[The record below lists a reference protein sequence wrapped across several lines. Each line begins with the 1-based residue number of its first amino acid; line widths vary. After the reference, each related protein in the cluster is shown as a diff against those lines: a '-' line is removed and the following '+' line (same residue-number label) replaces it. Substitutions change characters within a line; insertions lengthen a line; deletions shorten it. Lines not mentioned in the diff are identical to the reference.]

1 MYFGSMIKVVIMM
14 VAFYFI
20 KKLDIPESYKF
31 LLTVIPSL
39 LLLSTSYVIRS
50 IQYAGKNK
58 PITLKRS
65 DDVSDKPLMD
75 EYFFEDFAI
84 EIQKDANAILYENEK
99 PFWIQSGGYL
109 DISNP
114 NNFIKLDNIKMDTNY
129 TLEFW
134 LRLKNVCNNNIVT
147 FNIGDNVLLNVDYDD
162 EYIYIN
168 KSNKI
173 KITLDKWL
181 HFVIMRGKSDN
192 IGTSK
197 GFVYI
202 NGIFVSYVDNLPNLQ
217 ETDNTFLFK
226 NSNSPNEY
234 NKNYHDLSNCS
245 LVRFYDRSLTI
256 DELQNNYLKDA
267 YYFGIQEEDNGSN
280 RTYVTGSS
288 LIFYLE
294 CRIPTAPINDK
305 SENTNDTQTIQN
317 YKVVEKPVEVMYNI
331 SKDVK
336 RSCKPKKVMLEKPL
350 SVDKS
355 EDELLVGFADTS
367 SFSGDWLSKAGEK
380 VKKNTKTTS
389 KKIKISEEKIK
400 LQSNWLDGKPKNTIK
415 PKKEESKDTQ
425 NNEKGNKTD
434 NEPVKTNKKDN
445 KGDAKTS
452 KPIF

>member
-1 MYFGSMIKVVIMM
+1 MM

-50 IQYAGKNK
+50 IQYSGKNK
-58 PITLKRS
+58 PITVKRNNDS
-65 DDVSDKPLMD
+65 SDKPLID
-75 EYFFEDFAI
+75 EYFFENFAI
-84 EIQKDANAILYENEK
+84 EIQKDSNAILYENEK

-147 FNIGDNVLLNVDYDD
+147 FNIGDNVLLNVEYDD
-162 EYIYIN
+162 EYVYIN

-173 KITLDKWL
+173 KITPNKWL
-181 HFVIMRGKSDN
+181 HLVIMRGKSDN

-197 GFVYI
+197 GFVYL
-202 NGIFVSYVDNLPNLQ
+202 NGIFVGYVDNLPNLQ
-217 ETDNTFLFK
+217 EIDNTFLFK
-226 NSNSPNEY
+226 HSNSPNEY

-294 CRIPTAPINDK
+294 CRTPTAPMEPIPDIQK
-305 SENTNDTQTIQN
+305 TQN
-317 YKVVEKPVEVMYNI
+317 YKVVQKPLEVMYNI
-331 SKDVK
+331 SEPVK
-336 RSCKPKKVMLEKPL
+336 PSCKLKPKMVNKVKDD
-350 SVDKS
+350 V
-355 EDELLVGFADTS
+355 LVGFVNTTS
-367 SFSGDWLSKAGEK
+367 VSGDWLSKAGEK

-400 LQSNWLDGKPKNTIK
+400 LQSNWLDGNPKKTIK
-415 PKKEESKDTQ
+415 PKSIDTKIKNQNKDVVKKE
-425 NNEKGNKTD
+425 
-434 NEPVKTNKKDN
+434 VVKKDN
-445 KGDAKTS
+445 KEPKTS

>member
-1 MYFGSMIKVVIMM
+1 MYYGSILKVVIMII
-14 VAFYFI
+14 AFYFI

-75 EYFFEDFAI
+75 EYFFENFAI

-134 LRLKNVCNNNIVT
+134 LRLKNVSNNNILT
-147 FNIGDNVLLNVDYDD
+147 FNIGDNVLLNVEYDD
-162 EYIYIN
+162 EYVYIN
-168 KSNKI
+168 KTDKI
-173 KITLDKWL
+173 KITANKWL
-181 HFVIMRGKSDN
+181 HLVIMRGKSDN

-217 ETDNTFLFK
+217 EIDNTFLFK
-226 NSNSPNEY
+226 HSNLPNDY
-234 NKNYHDLSNCS
+234 NKNYHDLSNCA

-267 YYFGIQEEDNGSN
+267 YYFGLQEEDNGSN

-294 CRIPTAPINDK
+294 CRTPTAPMEPIRDIQK
-305 SENTNDTQTIQN
+305 TQN
-317 YKVVEKPVEVMYNI
+317 YKIIEKPVEVMYNI

-336 RSCKPKKVMLEKPL
+336 RSCRSKPKTVNKIGDDV
-350 SVDKS
+350 
-355 EDELLVGFADTS
+355 LVGFVNTTAV
-367 SFSGDWLSKAGEK
+367 SGDWLSKAGEK

-400 LQSNWLDGKPKNTIK
+400 LQSNWLDGNPKKNIK
-415 PKKEESKDTQ
+415 PKTQKKDKKEKSENKD
-425 NNEKGNKTD
+425 KD
-434 NEPVKTNKKDN
+434 TNKKD
-445 KGDAKTS
+445 KKEGKTS